1 VLPVSASLASAATE
15 TVRRLDERL
24 AAAPISWGVCEVP
37 GWGVQLPPVTVL
49 AEMRVLGFRAT
60 EFGPAGYLGSG
71 AGEIRGLLAR
81 HELTLVGGFLP
92 VVLHDR
98 DASRTSLASAQ
109 ATAALYAACGGRF
122 LVSAAVAD
130 AAWSQP
136 GLLDCS
142 GWRRLAE
149 GLAELDEVA
158 GTAGL
163 VHVLHP
169 HVDTLVQTR
178 EDVERVLELSG
189 VALCLDT
196 GHLVLGGADPLA
208 LAQEARDR
216 IRHVHLKDVDG
227 SVAERLRAGEL
238 SFVEAVQA
246 GLFRPLGAG
255 DAPVAETVAAL
266 EAAGYG
272 GWYVLEQD
280 TAFVSAAAT
289 TDGPADDV
297 RRSIDY
303 LRAVMETAR
312 ATTPKEGSE

>member
-37 GWGVQLPPVTVL
+37 GWGAQLPPATVL
-49 AEMRVLGFRAT
+49 AEMRALGFRAT
-60 EFGPAGYLGSG
+60 EFGPAGYLGSD
-71 AGEIRGLLAR
+71 AGEIRALLAR
-81 HELTLVGGFLP
+81 YELALVGGFLP
-92 VVLHDR
+92 VVLHER
-98 DASRTSLASAQ
+98 EARRTSLASAQ
-109 ATAALYAACGGRF
+109 ATAALYAACGGRV

-130 AAWSQP
+130 AAWTQP
-136 GLLDCS
+136 EPLDGS

-178 EDVERVLELSG
+178 ADVERVLELSA

-196 GHLVLGGADPLA
+196 GHLVLGDADPLA
-208 LAQEARDR
+208 LAREAGER
-216 IRHVHLKDVDG
+216 IRHVHLKDVDA
-227 SVAERLRAGEL
+227 SVAERRRAGEFSL
-238 SFVEAVQA
+238 VEAVQA

-255 DAPVAETVAAL
+255 DVPVAQTVAAL

-280 TAFVSAAAT
+280 TALVSADT
-289 TDGPADDV
+289 TTGGTADDV

-303 LRAVMETAR
+303 LRAVIEAAR
-312 ATTPKEGSE
+312 ATTTKEGSE

>member
-24 AAAPISWGVCEVP
+24 AAGPISWGVCEVP
-37 GWGVQLPPVTVL
+37 GWGEQLPPETVL
-49 AEMRVLGFRAT
+49 AEMRALGFRAT
-60 EFGPAGYLGSG
+60 EFGPAGYLGSEPD
-71 AGEIRGLLAR
+71 EIRELLAR
-81 HELTLVGGFLP
+81 YELALVGGFLP

-98 DASRTSLASAQ
+98 RASNTSLATAR

-130 AAWSQP
+130 PAWSQP
-136 GLLDCS
+136 GRLDGP
-142 GWRRLAE
+142 GWRRLTA
-149 GLAELDEVA
+149 GLAELDEIA
-158 GTAGL
+158 EGAGL

-169 HVDTLVQTR
+169 HVDTLVETR
-178 EDVERVLELSG
+178 EDVERVLELSA
-189 VALCLDT
+189 VLLCLDT

-208 LAQEARDR
+208 LVQEAGDR

-227 SVAERLRAGEL
+227 SVAARLRADEL
-238 SFVEAVQA
+238 SLVEAVQA

-255 DAPVAETVAAL
+255 AAPVAETVAAL

-280 TAFVSAAAT
+280 TALVSAEAT
-289 TDGPADDV
+289 RGATANDV

-303 LRAVMETAR
+303 LRAVIEAAR
-312 ATTPKEGSE
+312 ATTKEGSE